1 MQLYI
6 EPFSGLSGDMFL
18 GALCALSGEYQRI
31 EALPAALGLER
42 HARIEFSEVS
52 KNGIRCRQVRITDLE
67 GRMEGRDGHRPHRH
81 LADLLGI
88 VEGSFISVG
97 AKRISGEILTEIAR
111 VEAQIHDVAVEQV
124 HFHEVGGL
132 DSLLDIVGSAVLL
145 DLLAVD
151 RAYSDPVC
159 TGFGTVQTEHGLLP
173 VPAPATA
180 ALLRGMPTYKGDE
193 AGERTTPTGA
203 AILRCLEPA
212 FDPPALITRAIGYGP
227 GQKDFKAPNLL
238 RVSRV
243 EPADAALPGPTVGV
257 IECNIDDA
265 PAEFLGGDLQDDL
278 RAQGALD
285 VFLTPVQMKKGR
297 PGTQL
302 TVLAPPVALSVV
314 VDWLL
319 ENTSTIGV
327 RWYDAK
333 RKELPRRTLL
343 VETTYGPIEVKEVT
357 TPAGAKRRKIE
368 YESIRRISEAQG
380 MSLAQTAASL
390 LPAVTT
396 AEASGLPDAGAE
408 CDTRPLGDDASG

>member
-18 GALCALSGEYQRI
+18 GALCDLSGEYERI

-42 HARIEFSEVS
+42 HARIEFTDVS
-52 KNGIRCRQVRITDLE
+52 KNGIRCRQVRIIDLE
-67 GRMEGRDGHRPHRH
+67 AQGGHRPHRH
-81 LADLLGI
+81 LADLQGI
-88 VEGSFISVG
+88 VEGSSISGG
-97 AKRISGEILTEIAR
+97 AKRIGREILTEIAR
-111 VEAQIHDVAVEQV
+111 AEAQIHGIAIEQV

-132 DSLLDIVGSAVLL
+132 DSLLDIVGSAVLI
-145 DLLAVD
+145 DRLAVE
-151 RAYSDPVC
+151 RTYSDPVC
-159 TGFGTVQTEHGLLP
+159 TGFGSVQTQHGLLP

-193 AGERTTPTGA
+193 TGERTTPTGA
-203 AILRCLEPA
+203 AILRYLAPD
-212 FDPPALITRAIGYGP
+212 FHPPRLIAHKIGYGP
-227 GQKDFKAPNLL
+227 GRKDFEAPNLL
-238 RVSRV
+238 RLSRV

-278 RAQGALD
+278 RAQGARD
-285 VFLTPVQMKKGR
+285 VFLTPIQMKKGR

-302 TVLAPPVALSVV
+302 TVLAAS
-314 VDWLL
+314 DSIDAIATWLL

-327 RWYDAK
+327 RWYEAK
-333 RKELPRRTLL
+333 RRELPRRTLL
-343 VETTYGPIEVKEVT
+343 VETPYGRVEVKEVT
-357 TPAGAKRRKIE
+357 TPAGAKRCKIE

-390 LPAVTT
+390 LPAVTAAT
-396 AEASGLPDAGAE
+396 AFGLPDDGAE
-408 CDTRPLGDDASG
+408 SEPRALRDDASP